1 MKFRDYIEMHHVFTV
16 EQLKEAADLS
26 ESSVHMTLVR
36 AVESASVERVRRG
49 LYVSK
54 VGRFARMGIDS
65 FEVVAALDETAVL
78 SFHSALEAHGVAHN
92 VSSTCRFR
100 TSNVK
105 AAFQYDGV
113 SYMPYASDCDIETQR
128 IRSKDGVQLLATSRE
143 QTIIDCL
150 SYPDRS
156 GGIEEVLRSLSL
168 FPYVNVKQLETM
180 ASNRSASLAAR
191 IGWLL
196 NKKAD
201 AWRVAPGDLEHF
213 EALAQGGPFKLDKR
227 SAKSYGWSK
236 SWRLCLPDSEKE
248 VESWIL

>member
-1 MKFRDYIEMHHVFTV
+1 MFSV
-16 EQLKEAADLS
+16 EQLRAGADIS

-36 AVESASVERVRRG
+36 AVESALVERVRRG
-49 LYVSK
+49 LYVSR
-54 VGRFARMGIDS
+54 VGRFARMGVDS

-78 SFHSALEAHGVAHN
+78 SFHSALEAQGVAHN

-100 TSNVK
+100 TSKVK

-113 SYMPYASDCDIETQR
+113 SYIPYAPDCDIETQR
-128 IRSKDGVQLLATSRE
+128 IRSKDGVQLLVTSRE
-143 QTIIDCL
+143 QTIVDCL

-156 GGIEEVLRSLSL
+156 GGIEEVLKSLSL
-168 FPYVNVKQLETM
+168 FPYVNVDQLESI
-180 ASNRSASLAAR
+180 ASNGSASLAAR

-196 NKKAD
+196 SKKVD
-201 AWRVAPGDLEHF
+201 DWRVAQASLEHF

-227 SAKSYGWSK
+227 SAKSCGWSK
-236 SWRLCLPDSEKE
+236 SWKLCLPDTEKE